1 MVFVDTSHVYA
12 SIDRREP
19 RHDVAQALSERVR
32 ERDLFTTNHVLGES
46 WTLTNRRLGHAAACE
61 VVRAIKR
68 SPRYTVVHVDADA
81 EDRAFEWL
89 LRHDQREY
97 SFVDA
102 TSFETMRTLGIEEAL
117 AFDRDFEAAG
127 FRTLRA

>member
-1 MVFVDTSHVYA
+1 MVFVDTSHLY
-12 SIDRREP
+12 SLIDRRDH

-32 ERDLFTTNHVLGES
+32 DRELLTTNHVLGES
-46 WTLTNRRLGHAAACE
+46 WTLANRRLGHSAACE
-61 VVRAIKR
+61 VVAALRQ
-68 SPRYTVVHVDADA
+68 SPRYTVVHVEADA
-81 EDRAFEWL
+81 EERAFEWL
-89 LRHDQREY
+89 LRHDEREY

-102 TSFETMRTLGIEEAL
+102 TSFETMRGLGIKDAL

>member
-12 SIDRREP
+12 LVNRREP
-19 RHDVAQALSERVR
+19 RHRAAHAISERLARQELV
-32 ERDLFTTNHVLGES
+32 TTNHVLGES

-102 TSFETMRTLGIEEAL
+102 TSFEMMRTLGIGEAL